1 MTYRELLGICD
12 LVIVDAKRLAMCEP
26 FESANKDLNDFFAND
41 AVLYSKRLL
50 GKNLSLLFKRAPG
63 NYRCSIYCIQ

>member
-12 LVIVDAKRLAMCEP
+12 LVIVDAKQLAMCEP

-50 GKNLSLLFKRAPG
+50 GKT
-63 NYRCSIYCIQ
+63 IDTI